1 MLQIALPN
9 GHLELLTFLPSWG
22 DADAR
27 CRRNRGTSCDFL
39 HFLPLFRPHLAPAS
53 PTKAQH
59 PVTGGAFA
67 LSRHGDI
74 AIFTWGCKDSDYDG
88 DSLAG
93 RDQLKGFYQQM
104 LRPLKGAV
112 AAILA
117 GRSVVTWLK
126 QLSFPLPSH
135 ATDVADFYDVSTVM
149 MWFYCLL
156 LLVVLQ
162 ALALK
167 VISHLPNASEIN
179 TPN

>member
-1 MLQIALPN
+1 
-9 GHLELLTFLPSWG
+9 
-22 DADAR
+22 
-27 CRRNRGTSCDFL
+27 L